1 MLKVSDQLALS
12 FLTKLVKHLVTF
24 IKNEVLDVLQVENFL
39 TYEGQQTSRST
50 NHNVRTIVA

>member
-1 MLKVSDQLALS
+1 MLKVLDQSALS

-24 IKNEVLDVLQVENFL
+24 VKNEVLDVLQVENLL

-50 NHNVRTIVA
+50 DHDVRTTVA